1 MCSTKPNYDHN
12 ALADLLKERD
22 QLKADSEVVADLVES
37 RLAENLRLKEENER
51 LRRVTHVSLPTSTM
65 EYEFSNYHRRGF
77 NAGIRQGEAERDQL
91 KAELDRLRDVQI
103 LLNTERALVEQL
115 EERMAEARELLRY
128 SADECIPSLGREIE
142 DWLEAN
148 KP

>member
-1 MCSTKPNYDHN
+1 MNTVKRYYLRAVDCLIEGEELGRLGVY
-12 ALADLLKERD
+12 LAADYD
-22 QLKADSEVVADLVES
+22 QLK
-37 RLAENLRLKEENER
+37 KENER

-115 EERMAEARELLRY
+115 EERIDEAREVIKEQRY
-128 SADECIPSLGREIE
+128 ACTDLSEAMADA
-142 DWLEAN
+142 WLEAN
-148 KP
+148 KCTTSALNNY